1 VPGDITDNIQV
12 YGLEFKQMLIQ
23 NNADPCLFVKSVL
36 GVNEINKFTTW

>member
-1 VPGDITDNIQV
+1 
-12 YGLEFKQMLIQ
+12 LEFKQMLIQ